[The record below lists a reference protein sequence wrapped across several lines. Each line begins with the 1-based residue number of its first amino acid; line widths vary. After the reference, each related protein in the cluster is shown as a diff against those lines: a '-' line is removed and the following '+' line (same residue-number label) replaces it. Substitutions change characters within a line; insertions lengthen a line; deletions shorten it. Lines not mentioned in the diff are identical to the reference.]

1 MADTKHAP
9 ANQQEV
15 GRYRIVRVPGKV
27 AVLLNA
33 RAKGWTGSIH
43 HDVQRYVSSKD
54 LFLTDNFHQA
64 KRTVERLIQSDYDA
78 IFAGG
83 GDGTIM
89 YLLNVLEQAIRE
101 GKIEREDAPLVGVLR
116 LGTGNALATYL
127 STSNIIDDL
136 RAIKSGAQLTVHRV
150 NMLQGN
156 DGVLFPFAGIGW
168 DADILND
175 YDNVKDAVRDTAVE
189 QYVTGLGGYGAAIT
203 LKTIPRAVAQKPVRV
218 RMTNRGERALRIN
231 YQGDVLEEF
240 KPGDVMYEGRARICG
255 AASIPY
261 WGFQVRMFPHADRYP
276 DLFQCRCYHGGVAEI
291 VTHLRRFW
299 RGHVNEGSIH
309 DFLAQDVHLELLD
322 GPVPYQISGD
332 VAGVERDIEW
342 KLNPHP
348 VLLATPLQGGEAE

>member
-1 MADTKHAP
+1 MDDTQAAQSQSKDDR
-9 ANQQEV
+9 V
-15 GRYRIVRVPGKV
+15 GRYRIIRVPGKV

-33 RAKGWTGSIH
+33 RAKGWTGTIH

-54 LFLTDNFHQA
+54 LFLTENFHQA
-64 KRTVERLIQSDYDA
+64 KHTVERLLYSDYEA

-89 YLLNVLEQAIRE
+89 YLINMLEAAIRA
-101 GKIEREDAPLVGVLR
+101 GKIAREDAPLLGVLR

-136 RAIKSGAQLTVHRV
+136 RAIKSGAQLTVHAV
-150 NMLQGN
+150 NMLEGQ
-156 DGVLFPFAGIGW
+156 DETLFPFAGIGW

-175 YDNVKDAVRDTAVE
+175 YDNVKDAVRDTAAE
-189 QYVTGLGGYGAAIT
+189 QYITGLGGYGAAIT
-203 LKTIPRAVAQKPVRV
+203 LRTIPRAITQQPVRV
-218 RMTNRGERALRIN
+218 RLTNKGDRAIRIN
-231 YQGDVLEEF
+231 YQGEVSQEYAKGEL
-240 KPGDVMYEGRARICG
+240 MYEGRARICG

-299 RGHVNEGSIH
+299 RGRVNEASIH
-309 DFLAQDVHLELLD
+309 DFLAKEVHVELLD
-322 GPVPYQISGD
+322 SPVPYLSLIH
-332 VAGVERDIEW
+332 I
-342 KLNPHP
+342 
-348 VLLATPLQGGEAE
+348 